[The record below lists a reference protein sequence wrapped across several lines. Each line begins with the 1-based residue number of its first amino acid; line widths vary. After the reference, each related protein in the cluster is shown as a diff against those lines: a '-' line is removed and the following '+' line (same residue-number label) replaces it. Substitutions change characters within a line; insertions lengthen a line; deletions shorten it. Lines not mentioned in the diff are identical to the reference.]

1 MLIRALAASLA
12 RPAPIPVAPA
22 TSVGSWV
29 ERCEVAVSRSS
40 VLNFGDGW
48 GALMRRYSLVTLGSL
63 ALHGRNEE
71 GEDVVLLGAGKPT
84 ALLAYLA
91 LAHARSAVRSECM
104 ELLWSNMPT
113 ERSRLSLRQA
123 LFQLRTVLGAE
134 SIESAGQQLVLK
146 ADIEVDLLQFQERA
160 TQGRDDAAAL
170 FTGRFMESVSF
181 PGGASFEQ
189 WADLERARAD
199 GLLLHATTASTQRA
213 LEGGEADRALAT
225 ARQVRD
231 RLPRHQGAWR
241 LLLETALG
249 AGDRTLA
256 AIEAD
261 VLTRWM
267 EDDDVEADPALAQ
280 TLKRIRRAQEHSTV
294 TRQEHPVDFVGREE
308 EFSAMLRAFHSAM
321 SSRSRHLHLTGAA
334 GFGKSRMLAE
344 LTDRFRALRARVA
357 MVSAVP
363 SDRALPYALLAR
375 IAEQLGVL
383 PGAAGVGRASANVL
397 VQLAPGLSS
406 VFDAALDARSADDA
420 LTRLQAMREL
430 LDAVASERQFVL
442 MVDDLHWSDRES
454 IDTLARVIERLPG
467 NVLVISTSRPPIELR
482 TATTDSV
489 LVLSPLTTEQVASLL
504 LALGLVLDERDS
516 STGLTALIRA
526 SGGSPL
532 LIIETV
538 RQGIERGWLRREGDR
553 VVFSQVAHGIEE
565 LENAD
570 PIGVRLQQLS
580 LREREVLL
588 LLAVAGVALDD
599 RIARQADGDDA
610 KDVLHRLATRGLV
623 TAAHDGWSCVHDLI
637 AERVL
642 SLADPDAR
650 RLTATRL
657 GGAIASGE
665 MSGADARAAARL
677 LIDADDREGVR
688 ALLLRRVQENRRT
701 GRHRTA
707 RDVAQELVGT
717 QLTTEEQRELV
728 GTLPLQHRIT
738 RRTLGMVAAAG
749 AVVAIAA
756 AAAARGGDR
765 TALYAVQ
772 MPLTS
777 RRDLIDR
784 TVVNLR
790 PPFVVEERQPDGR
803 ISSHSGDTI
812 DVVIRD
818 PTTDRVDVTSEPI
831 RNGRAVFA
839 SVRATQNIFFTAAVR
854 RRGEDD
860 SMLVQLLPVDSA
872 TVRLK
877 LESYRTEFG
886 VVTPE
891 HPTLRVPP
899 GTPVSG
905 ALTVLYTTR
914 MSDETIV
921 YAWTPT
927 WGDPKEVGEAIGVLS
942 TPFIDRPRTDPITF
956 IAPQKEGTY
965 YIIVAA
971 SAETEARFLLSQTN
985 WLMKEPKWG
994 DGNDLATWPAEQIER
1009 AMNGKITASQV
1020 LRRQDGEQ
1028 RYSPGTIGVTAF
1040 RVVVD
1045 AHIREGQV
1053 E

>member
-1 MLIRALAASLA
+1 
-12 RPAPIPVAPA
+12 
-22 TSVGSWV
+22 
-29 ERCEVAVSRSS
+29 
-40 VLNFGDGW
+40 
-48 GALMRRYSLVTLGSL
+48 MRRYSLVTLGSL
-63 ALHGRNEE
+63 ALHGRGGE

-91 LAHARSAVRSECM
+91 LAHTRSLVRSECM
-104 ELLWSNMPT
+104 ELLWSNMPVD
-113 ERSRLSLRQA
+113 RARLSLRQA
-123 LFQLRTVLGAE
+123 LFQLRAVLGAE
-134 SIESAGQQLVLK
+134 SIETAGQQLVLN
-146 ADIEVDLLQFQERA
+146 ADIEVDLLHFQQSA
-160 TQGRDDAAAL
+160 TLGRGDAVAL

-189 WADLERARAD
+189 WADLERARAE
-199 GLLLHATTASTQRA
+199 GLLLHAAGVIAQRA
-213 LEGGEADRALAT
+213 LEEGDPARALAN

-256 AIEAD
+256 AVESE
-261 VLTRWM
+261 VLARWM
-267 EDDDVEADPALAQ
+267 EDDEVEADPALSQ
-280 TLKRIRRAQEHSTV
+280 TLKRIRRAQEHSNV
-294 TRQEHPVDFVGREE
+294 TRQEHQVDFVGREE

-321 SSRSRHLHLTGAA
+321 STRSRHVHLEGAA

-344 LTDRFRALRARVA
+344 LADRFRALRARVA
-357 MVSAVP
+357 IVSAVP
-363 SDRALPYALLAR
+363 SDRALPFAFLAR

-383 PGAAGVGRASANVL
+383 SGAASVGRASAGVL
-397 VQLAPGLSS
+397 VRLAPGLSS
-406 VFDAALDARSADDA
+406 VYDAELDARSPDDA
-420 LTRLQAMREL
+420 LTRLQAIREL
-430 LDAVASERQFVL
+430 VEAVASERQFVL

-454 IDTLARVIERLPG
+454 MDTLARATERLPG

-482 TATTDSV
+482 TATTDAV
-489 LVLSPLTTEQVASLL
+489 LVLSPLSAEQVATLL
-504 LALGLVLDERDS
+504 LALGLVFDERDAS
-516 STGLTALIRA
+516 AGLAALVRA

-538 RQGIERGWLRREGDR
+538 RQGIERGWLRRDGDR
-553 VVFSQVAHGIEE
+553 VVFSQLASGIQEF
-565 LENAD
+565 ENAD
-570 PIGVRLQQLS
+570 PIGVRIQQLS

-588 LLAVAGVALDD
+588 LLAVTGVALDE
-599 RIARQADGDDA
+599 RIARQVDGEDA
-610 KDVLHRLATRGLV
+610 EDVLHRLAARGLV
-623 TAAHDGWSCVHDLI
+623 TAAHGGWSCAHDLI
-637 AERVL
+637 AERVV
-642 SLADPDAR
+642 SLADPDAMR
-650 RLTATRL
+650 ATSARI
-657 GGAIASGE
+657 GRTIASGE
-665 MSGADARAAARL
+665 MSAPDARAAARL
-677 LIDADDREGVR
+677 LIDGDDREGVR
-688 ALLLRRVQENRRT
+688 ALLLRRVRDDRRA
-701 GRHRTA
+701 GRHRPA
-707 RDVAQELVGT
+707 HEVAKELFGT
-717 QLTTEEQRELV
+717 QLTSDEQRAIV
-728 GTLPLQHRIT
+728 RTLPLQLRIA
-738 RRTLGMVAAAG
+738 RRTLGMVAAAS
-749 AVVAIAA
+749 AAIMIAA
-756 AAAARGGDR
+756 AAAAGGGDR

-772 MPLTS
+772 LPLTS

-803 ISSHSGDTI
+803 MSSHSGDTI

-839 SVRATQNIFFTAAVR
+839 SVRAAQSAFFTAAVR

-886 VVTPE
+886 VVTPD

-956 IAPQKEGTY
+956 IAPKKEGTY
-965 YIIVAA
+965 YIVIAA

-985 WLMKEPKWG
+985 WLMKEPRWG
-994 DGNDLATWPAEQIER
+994 DGNDLATWPAEQVER

-1028 RYSPGTIGVTAF
+1028 RYSAGIIGVTAF